1 MHGASNIPTPKNR
14 NNTSSHKG
22 KEDSIAIDI
31 TAKIN
36 KRLTKNEK
44 EVETSSKMKRS
55 SIHRVKRTSKI
66 PLSKRESNVST
77 NPM

>member
-14 NNTSSHKG
+14 NNTSSQKA

-44 EVETSSKMKRS
+44 DCEPNSKMKRS
-55 SIHRVKRTSKI
+55 SLHRVKRTSKI
-66 PLSKRESNVST
+66 PLSKRESNVAT